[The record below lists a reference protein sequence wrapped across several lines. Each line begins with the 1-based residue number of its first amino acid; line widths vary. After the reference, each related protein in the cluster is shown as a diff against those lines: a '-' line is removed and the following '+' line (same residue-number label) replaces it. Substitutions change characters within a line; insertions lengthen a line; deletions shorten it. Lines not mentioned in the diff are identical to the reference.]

1 MRVSS
6 TMMSDNYLQQLNR
19 AYAKEAKLMEQS
31 DGSSMHRPSDDPVN
45 YTKNMIYNTSLSEN
59 DQYTA
64 NVKTAVSWMKSTD
77 SAMVNM
83 KDAMTT
89 AVEKTVA
96 AANGKE
102 TTDTTA
108 TGTQVLGLVQ
118 EMVTEGNSQLG
129 GRYLFSGQ
137 MDTTQ
142 PFTLSTDKKVRG
154 LAKTLDDTQSAYFN
168 NTAKVG
174 DLSQMLSLKGSDGNA
189 YYLNTKNGNIYTS
202 DFVST
207 GYKDAQNVS
216 GHGSTVADGDEY
228 AKATTGGAAV
238 NISTYFNTD
247 GTLTTAG
254 SSGITAT
261 GGSVTSFS
269 FATVEQ
275 QVVTYN
281 GDNNRLS
288 MVKQN
293 GAINTAVD
301 SVNVTGQDMFGSTD
315 LFGGSAGASTLN
327 DLLTVTAKMQQGDT
341 KWLSSDGVSLANNAH
356 TSMVNAEST
365 MAARTT
371 VYNDA
376 ITTLDTQKTI
386 ITTDI
391 TDVSATDVSALA
403 VQLMTAQTL
412 YNMSLSV
419 GSKILPKSLADYL
432 S

>member
-6 TMMSDNYLQQLNR
+6 TMMTDNYLQQLNR
-19 AYAKEAKLMEQS
+19 AYAKEAKLMEQT
-31 DGSSMHRPSDDPVN
+31 DGNSLHRPSDDPVN

-59 DQYTA
+59 EQYTS
-64 NVKTAVSWMKSTD
+64 NVNTAVSWMTSTD
-77 SAMVNM
+77 SAMVNV

-89 AVEKTVA
+89 VVEKTVA
-96 AANGKE
+96 AANGKQ

-108 TGTQVLGLVQ
+108 TGTQVLALVQ

-137 MDTTQ
+137 MDTTA

-168 NTAKVG
+168 NTATVG
-174 DLSQMLSLKGSDGNA
+174 NLSQMLSLTGSDGNA

-202 DFVST
+202 NFVST
-207 GYKDAQNVS
+207 GYKDAQNVN
-216 GHGSTVADGDEY
+216 GHGSTVAAGDEY

-261 GGSVTSFS
+261 GGSVTSFT

-341 KWLSSDGVSLANNAH
+341 KWLSSDGISLANNAH
-356 TSMVNAEST
+356 TSVVNAEST

-371 VYNDA
+371 VYKDA
-376 ITTLDTQKTI
+376 LTTLDTQKTI

-391 TDVSATDVSALA
+391 TNVSATDVSALA

>member
-1 MRVSS
+1 M
-6 TMMSDNYLQQLNR
+6 TDNYLQQLNR
-19 AYAKEAKLMEQS
+19 AYEKEAKLMEQS

-77 SAMVNM
+77 SAMVNI

-96 AANGKE
+96 AANGKQ

-108 TGTQVLGLVQ
+108 TGTQVLALVQ

-154 LAKTLDDTQSAYFN
+154 MAKTLDDTQSAYFN
-168 NTAKVG
+168 NTATVG
-174 DLSQMLSLKGSDGNA
+174 NLSQMLSLTGSDGNA

-202 DFVST
+202 NFVST

-216 GHGSTVADGDEY
+216 GHGSTVATGDEY

-238 NISTYFNTD
+238 TVSTYFNTD

-327 DLLTVTAKMQQGDT
+327 DLLTVTAKMQQSDT

-356 TSMVNAEST
+356 TSVVNAEST

>member
-6 TMMSDNYLQQLNR
+6 TMMTDNYLQQLNR

-64 NVKTAVSWMKSTD
+64 NVKTAVSWMKSSD

-108 TGTQVLGLVQ
+108 TGTQVLALVQ

-137 MDTTQ
+137 MDTTA

-168 NTAKVG
+168 NTATVG
-174 DLSQMLSLKGSDGNA
+174 NLSQMLSLKGSDGNA

-202 DFVST
+202 NFVST

-216 GHGSTVADGDEY
+216 GHGSTVAAGDEY

-275 QVVTYN
+275 QVVSYN

-341 KWLSSDGVSLANNAH
+341 KWLSSDGISLANNAH

>member
-1 MRVSS
+1 
-6 TMMSDNYLQQLNR
+6 MMTDNYLQQLNR

-64 NVKTAVSWMKSTD
+64 NVKTAVSWMKSSD

-102 TTDTTA
+102 TTDTAA
-108 TGTQVLGLVQ
+108 TGTQVLALVQ

-174 DLSQMLSLKGSDGNA
+174 DLSQMLSMTGSDGNA
-189 YYLNTKNGNIYTS
+189 YYLNTENGNIYTS

-207 GYKDAQNVS
+207 GYKDAQNAS
-216 GHGSTVADGDEY
+216 GHGSNVAAGEEY
-228 AKATTGGAAV
+228 ATATTGGAAV
-238 NISTYFNTD
+238 TVSDYFNTD
-247 GTLTTAG
+247 GTLKPAG
-254 SSGITAT
+254 SAGITAT
-261 GGSVTSFS
+261 GSSGVTSFK
-269 FATVEQ
+269 FDTVEQ

>member
-1 MRVSS
+1 
-6 TMMSDNYLQQLNR
+6 
-19 AYAKEAKLMEQS
+19 
-31 DGSSMHRPSDDPVN
+31 
-45 YTKNMIYNTSLSEN
+45 
-59 DQYTA
+59 
-64 NVKTAVSWMKSTD
+64 
-77 SAMVNM
+77 
-83 KDAMTT
+83 
-89 AVEKTVA
+89 VA
-96 AANGKE
+96 A
-102 TTDTTA
+102 
-108 TGTQVLGLVQ
+108 
-118 EMVTEGNSQLG
+118 
-129 GRYLFSGQ
+129 
-137 MDTTQ
+137 
-142 PFTLSTDKKVRG
+142 
-154 LAKTLDDTQSAYFN
+154 
-168 NTAKVG
+168 
-174 DLSQMLSLKGSDGNA
+174 
-189 YYLNTKNGNIYTS
+189 
-202 DFVST
+202 
-207 GYKDAQNVS
+207 
-216 GHGSTVADGDEY
+216 GDEY

-238 NISTYFNTD
+238 TVSTYFNTD

-327 DLLTVTAKMQQGDT
+327 DLLTVTAKMQQSDT

-356 TSMVNAEST
+356 TSVVNAEST